1 MPPSLDA
8 REASNKR
15 RHGVRKAR
23 ARLGCSHHAGSCPPG
38 HRSPLSPI
46 SPWRCGGPAAPTAR
60 PFTTGMR
67 MLLRRTECRSVSQ
80 SHLLPVGVVGI
91 CPKISYGYQARLD
104 PNVSGTSGEF
114 GSPTRMCRG
123 VLSWSCRRS
132 AAVRTRRPFI
142 ALDLM
147 REIRCRPTRSV
158 GASMHRLEYASFLLA
173 RPGELLSV
181 FVSEPIDRSIT

>member
-1 MPPSLDA
+1 MLPSLDA

-38 HRSPLSPI
+38 HRSPLSPM

-123 VLSWSCRRS
+123 VLSWELSSLGSS
-132 AAVRTRRPFI
+132 AHAATI
-142 ALDLM
+142 H
-147 REIRCRPTRSV
+147 C
-158 GASMHRLEYASFLLA
+158 A
-173 RPGELLSV
+173 RPDARDP
-181 FVSEPIDRSIT
+181 VSTYTERWRVYAPVGIRLIPACQTGGTSFCICV